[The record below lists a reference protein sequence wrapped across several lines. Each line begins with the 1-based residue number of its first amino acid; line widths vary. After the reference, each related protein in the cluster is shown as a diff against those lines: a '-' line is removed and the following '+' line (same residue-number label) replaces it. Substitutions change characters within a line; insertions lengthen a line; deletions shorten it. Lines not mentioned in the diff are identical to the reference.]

1 MGHSASFVIFSLC
14 RRLIIIAGTALVM
27 GILIGATSM
36 ATDFGKQALRMRLAR
51 EQIDQFRA
59 GQPFS
64 GDVQAYIVAG
74 QPDSRAL
81 DVFAQAL
88 AQEPEPVRAQVANL
102 LIALGR
108 KVDPLQ
114 ASGGNLIRNPRII
127 RLLIVQGL
135 SNVGQ
140 TRDECLDALVAS
152 VPADLLRDYDRVLTY
167 TLERFPD
174 GTTFLLVAKAKP
186 AAALPVVKELARSP
200 RWAKSENVQIAL
212 AALGEKGVEEKFIQ
226 SFLTTRD
233 PSQKAKLAKSLGYI
247 GTDSA
252 LRALASQMRTD
263 LVVEMPMVSR
273 RSVRLDIIAA
283 LSYNFP
289 DKPLLYD
296 NAVIDD
302 SGYAR
307 VEQFCEKTFDTKWQ
321 TPRPPFL
328 TIQGFPSEPPH

>member
-1 MGHSASFVIFSLC
+1 L
-14 RRLIIIAGTALVM
+14 
-27 GILIGATSM
+27 
-36 ATDFGKQALRMRLAR
+36 
-51 EQIDQFRA
+51 
-59 GQPFS
+59 
-64 GDVQAYIVAG
+64 AG

-81 DVFAQAL
+81 DVFGQAL
-88 AQEPEPVRAQVANL
+88 ADEPEPVRTQVANL
-102 LIALGR
+102 LITLGR

-152 VPADLLRDYDRVLTY
+152 VPGEMLRDYGPPLTQ

-174 GTTFLLVAKAKP
+174 GTTLLLVAKAKP
-186 AAALPVVKELARSP
+186 AAAIAVVKELASSP
-200 RWAKSENVQIAL
+200 RWAKSENVQIAM
-212 AALGEKGVEEKFIQ
+212 AALGDKGVENRFIQ

-233 PSQKAKLAKSLGYI
+233 PKQKANLAKSLGYI

-289 DKPLLYD
+289 DKPFLYD
-296 NAVIDD
+296 NAVLDD

-321 TPRPPFL
+321 APRPPFL
-328 TIQGFPSEPPH
+328 TIQGFASEPPQ

>member
-1 MGHSASFVIFSLC
+1 MYSD
-14 RRLIIIAGTALVM
+14 
-27 GILIGATSM
+27 TSRE
-36 ATDFGKQALRMRLAR
+36 ALRVRMAR

-64 GDVQAYIVAG
+64 GDVQPYIVAG
-74 QPDSRAL
+74 QPDSKAL

-127 RLLIVQGL
+127 RLLIVEGL

-140 TRDECLDALVAS
+140 TRDECLDALLAS
-152 VPADLLRDYDRVLTY
+152 VPAELLRDYGRVLTQS
-167 TLERFPD
+167 LERFPD

-186 AAALPVVKELARSP
+186 EAALAVVKELARSP

-212 AALGEKGVEEKFIQ
+212 AALGEKAVENKFVQ

-233 PSQKAKLAKSLGYI
+233 PSQKAQLAKSLGYI
-247 GTDSA
+247 GTDIA

-273 RSVRLDIIAA
+273 KSVRLDIMAA

-289 DKPLLYD
+289 DKPFLYD

-321 TPRPPFL
+321 GPRPPFL
-328 TIQGFPSEPPH
+328 TIQGFPSEPPHSPACHK

>member
-1 MGHSASFVIFSLC
+1 MIFSLC
-14 RRLIIIAGTALVM
+14 RRLIIIAGAAFLLLE
-27 GILIGATSM
+27 ILIGATSM
-36 ATDFGKQALRMRLAR
+36 YSDSSKETPQARLAR
-51 EQIDQFRA
+51 EQIDRFRV
-59 GQPFS
+59 GQSFS

-81 DVFAQAL
+81 EVFAQGL
-88 AQEPEPVRAQVANL
+88 AQEPEPVRAQVANV

-108 KVDPLQ
+108 QIDPLRD
-114 ASGGNLIRNPRII
+114 SGGNLIRNPRII
-127 RLLIVQGL
+127 RLLVVEGL
-135 SNVGQ
+135 SSVGP
-140 TRDECLDALVAS
+140 TRDECLDALLAS
-152 VPADLLRDYDRVLTY
+152 VPGELFRDYGPVLTKN
-167 TLERFPD
+167 LEQSPD

-186 AAALPVVKELARSP
+186 AGALAVVKELARSP

-212 AALGEKGVEEKFIQ
+212 AALGEKPAEDKFVQ
-226 SFLTTRD
+226 PFLTTRD

-263 LVVEMPMVSR
+263 LVVEMPRVLL

-289 DKPLLYD
+289 DKPFLYD

-302 SGYAR
+302 NGYAR

-321 TPRPPFL
+321 APRPPFL
-328 TIQGFPSEPPH
+328 TIQGFPSEPPQ